1 ILFQAILVNMV
12 DHNILNTNNGN
23 QGYTEIDET
32 LGYKTFKLEE
42 LEGVVVANEFANLY
56 GTSVL
61 ANGKTNFEV
70 AKDDIRSLDITTEL
84 TDMGERQ
91 HAYIA
96 GSKVL
101 AMDNTGLN
109 TVKENDG
116 AAVVIDTAAK
126 FQAAAGM
133 PAAADIEYF
142 VNFDRVGN
150 YTCDQR
156 LEFRVTF
163 QNANAMASF
172 DQYAGVDTSA
182 VAAADNLDNTADNN
196 WTVNTAILGD
206 VATNETTEVP
216 AGNLNASVQDYIFTA
231 ADYPVS
237 FKKVIRAG
245 NDISDADLAVIRGIF
260 GAADNDITAGSG
272 STSTWHKDWITG
284 DVFVGTKST
293 NNASTD
299 EERDLS
305 NQIGYNKFFE
315 EYINA
320 EVYDVN
326 WDRADNGEWVKFIDN
341 DGDGAADYAFLTQS
355 NLDEVLST
363 YTKGDATV
371 TEYYTFSDD
380 ADNWYSVRYL
390 GDVPAVGDVVLYS
403 FIDGQ
408 ILVEAAKSEEVTVT
422 DYSWKDDQ
430 IITDKGTYG
439 QSGIENWTEMME
451 LISAMKDNTKYA
463 VYFDHFGYVRAYEIP
478 GGTTYAL
485 VTEIYARNDA
495 NGNLVQEWPMNVELV
510 VKDAKA
516 TEYNL
521 VNGGR
526 NIFVATTPWAQIQN
540 MAAVGNYY
548 NWLQPAIQ
556 HLGVTRVIN
565 NVKLGANKVDP
576 TFSGDWNAVS
586 TFWPSNRQIIRNIAS
601 IPAGDTFN
609 YGAQNYASLSPLNN
623 DGTAANWDRPQDAAA
638 SFTNVAIVNINDNNA
653 TLEGAAQLRTDNRN
667 NVLTWN
673 DTNSNGVW
681 DAGTAERARYAV
693 DYIQLSTDNVVKG
706 QARYPIYGSTAA
718 GSYAANNNYYVNALD
733 TTEYYIAY
741 NGDVL
746 YFQGYQ
752 NMPALTMA
760 DNRIHAA
767 YAVARDTS
775 ADNANQP
782 YWVADVI
789 VYEVETYAGATTNG
803 VSLAYYNPSRNTD
816 QIQLLDTLSDK
827 ANPADVDLIP
837 ENLSWDAD
845 GGQFNQY
852 AGYGFYKLTNPS
864 AAEDGKMTARSI
876 SPINNSDGK
885 RNFNKNGI
893 FAGTIIRVYVLAGSS
908 YIDINTDN
916 KTNSD
921 GTLRTNVSLKL
932 DNNIYS
938 ITEQTVNEGTWN
950 QITRNVANTL
960 RYDGRQGYVANSQ
973 VKPNDRVIWVGSA
986 PTNGTVGGSSFIVDL
1001 GNDITAGDNAN
1012 AGLHYITP
1020 DWLFNRT
1027 LAADG
1032 VVGEINEQAH
1042 GTGLWADIM
1051 AEQTTAAPIGDAPV
1065 VTFFGQSANTVVG
1078 TTITV
1083 NATYSQAVA
1092 NDKAGID
1099 VSVKDGKLIIWN
1111 GVNVTDSNRD
1121 TLLDL
1126 TVKAAGGAYKATVL
1140 GDNGLYYDVTL
1151 TQAPA
1156 ASGAKFAAG
1165 TGTDIVAN
1173 ASGGNNSLANPG
1185 GGGTNYQPILKW
1197 LKSAKLD
1204 ATSQGASVAWTVELN
1219 DGTVITGTGTEGG
1232 LVLTPSIYN
1241 ETSNDTVKMV
1251 TAVVTSEDG
1260 NATTVY
1266 YTGAT
1271 APAVG
1276 KYTVDVGPGIYVFD
1290 DGTGNTWNGVNV
1302 SGAQSTDFTGG
1313 TTGKIDGIVGA
1324 SKTYM
1329 LVANSAEGNWAVTGA
1344 ATIVSH
1350 GVQSNMSWARV
1361 TFTGTAG
1368 VTFTAP
1374 AVSSI
1379 LNVTYGGGL
1388 NATGTTATTTAAEV
1402 TSITSPAKK
1411 GEEIEIEVD
1420 LAAGTHI
1427 AGFTWFNGT
1436 QTGVVEYASGN
1447 WWNIPASATAT
1458 MDTSKPLILIAKVVD
1473 DTADLAIT
1481 NTSSADLVV
1490 EYMNIDDSSKT
1501 TIATVVAGGTLT
1513 VAGKLDT
1520 RGPIAITAN
1529 KPVDIAVAA
1538 PNLVPDA
1545 SSGANVQTWNSG
1557 NIQGDVTLAVTN
1569 PTP

>member
-1 ILFQAILVNMV
+1 M
-12 DHNILNTNNGN
+12 
-23 QGYTEIDET
+23 
-32 LGYKTFKLEE
+32 
-42 LEGVVVANEFANLY
+42 
-56 GTSVL
+56 
-61 ANGKTNFEV
+61 
-70 AKDDIRSLDITTEL
+70 
-84 TDMGERQ
+84 
-91 HAYIA
+91 
-96 GSKVL
+96 
-101 AMDNTGLN
+101 
-109 TVKENDG
+109 
-116 AAVVIDTAAK
+116 
-126 FQAAAGM
+126 
-133 PAAADIEYF
+133 
-142 VNFDRVGN
+142 
-150 YTCDQR
+150 
-156 LEFRVTF
+156 
-163 QNANAMASF
+163 
-172 DQYAGVDTSA
+172 
-182 VAAADNLDNTADNN
+182 
-196 WTVNTAILGD
+196 
-206 VATNETTEVP
+206 
-216 AGNLNASVQDYIFTA
+216 
-231 ADYPVS
+231 
-237 FKKVIRAG
+237 
-245 NDISDADLAVIRGIF
+245 
-260 GAADNDITAGSG
+260 
-272 STSTWHKDWITG
+272 
-284 DVFVGTKST
+284 
-293 NNASTD
+293 
-299 EERDLS
+299 
-305 NQIGYNKFFE
+305 
-315 EYINA
+315 
-320 EVYDVN
+320 
-326 WDRADNGEWVKFIDN
+326 
-341 DGDGAADYAFLTQS
+341 
-355 NLDEVLST
+355 
-363 YTKGDATV
+363 
-371 TEYYTFSDD
+371 
-380 ADNWYSVRYL
+380 
-390 GDVPAVGDVVLYS
+390 
-403 FIDGQ
+403 
-408 ILVEAAKSEEVTVT
+408 
-422 DYSWKDDQ
+422 
-430 IITDKGTYG
+430 
-439 QSGIENWTEMME
+439 
-451 LISAMKDNTKYA
+451 
-463 VYFDHFGYVRAYEIP
+463 
-478 GGTTYAL
+478 
-485 VTEIYARNDA
+485 
-495 NGNLVQEWPMNVELV
+495 
-510 VKDAKA
+510 
-516 TEYNL
+516 
-521 VNGGR
+521 
-526 NIFVATTPWAQIQN
+526 
-540 MAAVGNYY
+540 
-548 NWLQPAIQ
+548 
-556 HLGVTRVIN
+556 
-565 NVKLGANKVDP
+565 VDP

-623 DGTAANWDRPQDAAA
+623 DGTAANWDRPQGAAA

-837 ENLSWDAD
+837 ENLSWNAD

-1126 TVKAAGGAYKATVL
+1126 TVKAAGDAYKATVL

-1165 TGTDIVAN
+1165 TGTDIVAD

-1219 DGTVITGTGTEGG
+1219 DGTVITGTGTE
-1232 LVLTPSIYN
+1232 
-1241 ETSNDTVKMV
+1241 
-1251 TAVVTSEDG
+1251 
-1260 NATTVY
+1260 
-1266 YTGAT
+1266 
-1271 APAVG
+1271 
-1276 KYTVDVGPGIYVFD
+1276 
-1290 DGTGNTWNGVNV
+1290 
-1302 SGAQSTDFTGG
+1302 
-1313 TTGKIDGIVGA
+1313 
-1324 SKTYM
+1324 
-1329 LVANSAEGNWAVTGA
+1329 
-1344 ATIVSH
+1344 
-1350 GVQSNMSWARV
+1350 
-1361 TFTGTAG
+1361 
-1368 VTFTAP
+1368 
-1374 AVSSI
+1374 
-1379 LNVTYGGGL
+1379 
-1388 NATGTTATTTAAEV
+1388 
-1402 TSITSPAKK
+1402 
-1411 GEEIEIEVD
+1411 
-1420 LAAGTHI
+1420 
-1427 AGFTWFNGT
+1427 
-1436 QTGVVEYASGN
+1436 
-1447 WWNIPASATAT
+1447 
-1458 MDTSKPLILIAKVVD
+1458 
-1473 DTADLAIT
+1473 
-1481 NTSSADLVV
+1481 
-1490 EYMNIDDSSKT
+1490 
-1501 TIATVVAGGTLT
+1501 
-1513 VAGKLDT
+1513 
-1520 RGPIAITAN
+1520 
-1529 KPVDIAVAA
+1529 
-1538 PNLVPDA
+1538 
-1545 SSGANVQTWNSG
+1545 
-1557 NIQGDVTLAVTN
+1557 
-1569 PTP
+1569 